1 MQITGLRKFIDASLG
16 TPLRPPSTIV
26 SDSQERGQPYP
37 RVSRFNSRPRRTRLS
52 GLQFPAFRDA
62 VLRAPRLRSSKVSEQ
77 GRGRPFVLLLLGSL
91 ELKTFASGHEISE
104 FEQRAV
110 IEWWLGR

>member
-1 MQITGLRKFIDASLG
+1 
-16 TPLRPPSTIV
+16 
-26 SDSQERGQPYP
+26 
-37 RVSRFNSRPRRTRLS
+37 
-52 GLQFPAFRDA
+52 
-62 VLRAPRLRSSKVSEQ
+62 
-77 GRGRPFVLLLLGSL
+77 LLGSL